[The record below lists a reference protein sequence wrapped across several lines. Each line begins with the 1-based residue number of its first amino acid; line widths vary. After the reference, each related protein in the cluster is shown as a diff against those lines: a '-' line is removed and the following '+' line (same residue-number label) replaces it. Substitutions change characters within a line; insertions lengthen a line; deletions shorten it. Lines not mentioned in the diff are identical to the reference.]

1 MKKKSS
7 KPTLLV
13 TFTPQI
19 KKNIIQFFIG
29 MCIGTCKIW
38 FVELFISKVYSKN
51 YKSPKSDFSEMAFSI
66 DTHLLHCGYETDTVF
81 SCTST

>member
-1 MKKKSS
+1 
-7 KPTLLV
+7 
-13 TFTPQI
+13 
-19 KKNIIQFFIG
+19 
-29 MCIGTCKIW
+29 MCIGICKIW

-66 DTHLLHCGYETDTVF
+66 DTHLLHCGYETDIVF